1 MALTLTTSAAD
12 RVRELNA
19 KENRPERWMRIGI
32 RGGGC
37 SGLQYFLD
45 FVDTPKEGDRE
56 FEFGPGVRVC
66 VDKKSYL
73 FLNGTEVDFERGL
86 LKTGFVFHNPMA
98 QRSCSCGESFS
109 V

>member
-1 MALTLTTSAAD
+1 MALTLTPSAAA
-12 RVRELNA
+12 RVREINA
-19 KENRPERWMRIGI
+19 KEGISRWLRVAV

-45 FVDTPKEGDRE
+45 FVEAPTPGDRTYE
-56 FEFGPGVRVC
+56 FDDVRVC

-73 FLNGTEVDFERGL
+73 FLNGTELDFERSL
-86 LKTGFVFHNPMA
+86 LKTGFVFNNPMA
-98 QRSCSCGESFS
+98 QRSCSCGESFT